1 MPEPGTAANTITLK
15 KSTLVTLASIALTL
29 QGAAISVIWTG
40 ASELTNVK
48 TRLATVEAQT
58 EKMTSAVNTLREN
71 LQYIRGELAGVRRT
85 LQEER

>member
-1 MPEPGTAANTITLK
+1 
-15 KSTLVTLASIALTL
+15 
-29 QGAAISVIWTG
+29 VIWTG